1 MKKEGSLA
9 NGFRLYGFSLLLV
22 QLLAAC
28 SPTKEQALPAA
39 DNGAANMTAKATQ
52 PIADGKLVVVFGD
65 SLYAGYNLQQ
75 DQGFAPI
82 LEQALSKQGIKAHVV
97 NAGVSGDTS
106 ADGLARLAFGLDGLS
121 RKPDLV
127 LVGLGGNDMLRGLSP
142 QATRT
147 NIDAILTELTKRGIP
162 AMLTGMMASPN
173 MGPDYAA
180 AFNPIYPDL
189 AKKHGVPLYPF
200 FLDGVIGERSLLLPD
215 GIHPNA
221 QGVQRITAKVA
232 PSVATQ
238 LGK

>member
-28 SPTKEQALPAA
+28 SPTKEQALAPA
-39 DNGAANMTAKATQ
+39 DNNAANMTAKATQ
-52 PIADGKLVVVFGD
+52 PIADDKLVVVFGD

-82 LEQALSKQGIKAHVV
+82 LEQALSKQGVKAHVV
-97 NAGVSGDTS
+97 NAGVSGATS
-106 ADGLARLAFGLDGLS
+106 ADGLARLAFGLDGLP

-147 NIDAILTELTKRGIP
+147 NIDAILTELAKRGIP

-200 FLDGVIGERSLLLPD
+200 FLDGVIGQRSLLLPD
-215 GIHPNA
+215 GIHPNP
-221 QGVQRITAKVA
+221 QGVQRITTKVA
-232 PSVATQ
+232 PLVARQ
-238 LGK
+238 LGE